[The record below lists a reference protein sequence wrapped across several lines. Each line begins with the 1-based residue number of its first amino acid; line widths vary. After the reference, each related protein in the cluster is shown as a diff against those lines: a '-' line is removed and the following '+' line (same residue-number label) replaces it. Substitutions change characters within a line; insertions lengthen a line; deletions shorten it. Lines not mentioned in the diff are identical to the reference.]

1 LKHIKILVVD
11 DEEATLRKIAAFLDD
26 KNLETYTATNM
37 SQAVD
42 ILIQQS
48 IDIAIID
55 VVLQGPSGLDL
66 LKKIKSEFSEIET
79 IMMSAHNKMEMVI
92 EAMHEGAVDFIRK
105 PFGLLD
111 LDLALRRTKKYL
123 DVLNQLKNI
132 ENKNSLISRE
142 LEKLI
147 EKELIGISPEIRKTY
162 DRAVKAANDGDVNV
176 MILGEN
182 GTGKEIIARII
193 HYSSRRKEFNFTAV
207 NCSAIPESLLESEF
221 FGHKKGSFT
230 DAKENKRG
238 LFEMANGGTIF
249 LDEIGDMPLSLQAKL
264 LRTLEEGTI
273 KQIGGDQEI
282 KVDVR
287 IISATNRNLPKLI
300 GEKKFREDLYHRI
313 NVFDIKIPPLRER
326 KEDIELLVK
335 YFVKVFAQNKHKPMP
350 QIRREVIDAL
360 KNYHFPGNVREL
372 KNLIERAI
380 ILSNK
385 NYLDLSDFSI
395 SLDNHKKQPP
405 IEYEPNLNL
414 EENEIVL
421 IKKSLDRTNYNQNQA
436 AKLLGISRDALIRRL
451 RKYDIKIKRMV

>member
-1 LKHIKILVVD
+1 MNHIKILVVD
-11 DEEATLRKIAAFLDD
+11 DDEATLSKMAAFLDD
-26 KNLETYTATNM
+26 KNLETFTATNM
-37 SQAVD
+37 TEATD
-42 ILIQQS
+42 ILLQEA

-66 LKKIKSEFSEIET
+66 LKKIRSDFPEIET
-79 IMMSAHNKMEMVI
+79 IMISAHNKMEMVI

-123 DVLNQLKNI
+123 EVLNRLKNI

-147 EKELIGISPEIRKTY
+147 NKELIGISPQIRMTY

-176 MILGEN
+176 MIFGEN

-193 HYSSRRKEFNFTAV
+193 HFSSRRRDFNFTAV

-238 LFEMANGGTIF
+238 LFELANGGSIF
-249 LDEIGDMPLSLQAKL
+249 LDEIGDMSLNLQAKL

-273 KQIGGDQEI
+273 KQIGSDQEI

-287 IISATNRNLPKLI
+287 IISATNRDLPKLI

-313 NVFDIKIPPLRER
+313 NVFDINIPPLRDR
-326 KEDIELLVK
+326 KEDIEPLVK
-335 YFVKVFAQNKHKPMP
+335 YFVKLFAQNKNRTIP
-350 QIRREVIDAL
+350 QIRREVIEAL

-372 KNLIERAI
+372 RNLIERAL

-385 NYLDLSDFSI
+385 SHLDLSDFNV
-395 SLDNHKKQPP
+395 SLDNHKTQPE
-405 IEYEPNLNL
+405 IEHEQNLNL
-414 EENEIVL
+414 EENEMML
-421 IKKSLDRTNYNQNQA
+421 IKKSLESTNYNQNQA

-451 RKYDIKIKRMV
+451 RKYEIKIKRMV